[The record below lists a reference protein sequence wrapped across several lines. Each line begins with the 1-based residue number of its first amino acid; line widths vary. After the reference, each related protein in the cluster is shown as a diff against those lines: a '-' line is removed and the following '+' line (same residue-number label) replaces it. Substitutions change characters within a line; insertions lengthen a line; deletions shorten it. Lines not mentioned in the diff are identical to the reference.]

1 MKLGE
6 NIRQR
11 SDGRFEA
18 RYAKGRKEDG
28 SIKYGY
34 CYGATA
40 DEAREKRS
48 LQLQKMQASRAMNL
62 LILGAGSHGQDVKDI
77 AQNLHVFGDIKF
89 LDDNKEGVDII
100 GKWENADKLLAD
112 YPIAIVAV
120 GDDEKRKQWTT
131 LLQEN
136 GFLIPTLVH
145 PLAYISEDV
154 ELGTGTVVCARA
166 SISNGVKIGK
176 GCIIEVGVTIS
187 RNTEIPSWTDLMN

>member
-1 MKLGE
+1 M
-6 NIRQR
+6 
-11 SDGRFEA
+11 
-18 RYAKGRKEDG
+18 
-28 SIKYGY
+28 GY
-34 CYGATA
+34 FSKCC
-40 DEAREKRS
+40 
-48 LQLQKMQASRAMNL
+48 
-62 LILGAGSHGQDVKDI
+62 
-77 AQNLHVFGDIKF
+77 F
-89 LDDNKEGVDII
+89 LMTDII

-120 GDDEKRKQWTT
+120 GDDEKRKQWTQ

-145 PLAYISEDV
+145 PSAYISEDV

-187 RNTEIPSWTDLMN
+187 RNTVVPSWTDLMN

>member
-6 NIRQR
+6 NIRRR

-48 LQLQKMQASRAMNL
+48 LQLQKMKASRAMNL
-62 LILGAGSHGQDVKDI
+62 LILGAGSHGRDVKDI
-77 AQNLHVFGDIKF
+77 AQNLHVFSDIKF
-89 LDDNKEGVDII
+89 LDDNKEGTDIV

-120 GDDEKRKQWTT
+120 GNDEKRRQWTT

-145 PLAYISEDV
+145 PTAYISKDV

-166 SISNGVKIGK
+166 SVSNGVKIGK
-176 GCIIEVGVTIS
+176 GCIIEVGVTIP
-187 RNTEIPSWTDLMN
+187 RNTVIPNWTDLMR

>member
-1 MKLGE
+1 MKIGE

-18 RYAKGRKEDG
+18 RYAKGRNEDG

-34 CYGATA
+34 CYGGTA

-48 LQLQKMQASRAMNL
+48 LQLQKMKASRAMNL
-62 LILGAGSHGQDVKDI
+62 LILGAGSHGRDVKDI

-89 LDDNKEGVDII
+89 LDDNKEGTDII

-120 GDDEKRKQWTT
+120 GDDEKRKRWTL

-145 PLAYISEDV
+145 PSAYISEDV

-187 RNTEIPSWTDLMN
+187 RNTVVPSWTDLMN